1 MNRTIFKTGKK
12 YTFSDYFYLNYPTE
26 EIINALG
33 YSFCVTDIQFP
44 ISQELNQVVIDRL
57 TNSYY
62 ELLPKITLHS
72 EVAKR
77 EFIIAP
83 VLQEVI
89 RPLVAKLYLE
99 YPIEIDDHLS
109 GTIDYLI
116 RSTQQLIIIEA
127 KRGELDRG
135 FNQLAAELIALD
147 QYEDQTSA
155 TVLYGAITIGELWR
169 FAVLKRKEKQI
180 SKACHTFRFPEDL
193 AEIWGILKGILCHQD
208 LPAG

>member
-1 MNRTIFKTGKK
+1 MNQAIFKTGKK
-12 YTFSDYFYLNYPTE
+12 YTFSDYFYLRHPTE

-33 YSFCVTDIQFP
+33 YSFCVTDFQLP
-44 ISQELNQVVIDRL
+44 ISQELNQAVIDRL
-57 TNSYY
+57 TNFYY

-72 EVAKR
+72 EAAKR

-116 RSTQQLIIIEA
+116 HATQLLIIIVA

-147 QYEDQTSA
+147 QYEDQAVA
-155 TVLYGAITIGELWR
+155 TVFYGAITIGELWR
-169 FAVLKRKEKQI
+169 FAILERPEKLI
-180 SKACHTFRFPEDL
+180 SKGRHTFRFPEDL
-193 AEIWGILKGILCHQD
+193 AVIGG
-208 LPAG
+208 